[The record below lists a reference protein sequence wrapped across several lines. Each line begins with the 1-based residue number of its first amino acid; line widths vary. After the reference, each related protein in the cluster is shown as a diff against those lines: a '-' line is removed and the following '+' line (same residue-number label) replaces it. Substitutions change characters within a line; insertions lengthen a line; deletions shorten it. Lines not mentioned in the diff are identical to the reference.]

1 MQKYKRLIVLMMTLL
16 VFFIT
21 GCNKAEKKSDNLKN
35 KISAAISAT
44 EASKGIQAKSESYT
58 QDNPDIINDFTCSEL
73 TDDMAAKIGNE
84 VKEIMI
90 DGQEWAYK
98 LDNFTIAFS
107 NQTKKDKDIFIDITV
122 MADWKTIRK
131 PEDSPVII
139 GMNEAVKE
147 LKTKEEIDKANG
159 IISGYIAEMN
169 PYNKMERLPDY
180 FKVRFIKGNLDKY
193 ELLFPERIGGKTTLY
208 PLKEYYNKNFK
219 ENREER
225 MKLGRETLLRDLKAG
240 KEN

>member
-16 VFFIT
+16 VFFIA
-21 GCNKAEKKSDNLKN
+21 GCNKAEEKSDNLKN
-35 KISAAISAT
+35 RTSAAISAT
-44 EASKGIQAKSESYT
+44 EASKSIQVKNESYT
-58 QDNPDIINDFTCSEL
+58 QDNPDIICDFTCSAL
-73 TDDMAAKIGNE
+73 TDDMAVKLGNE
-84 VKEIMI
+84 VKEIMM
-90 DGQEWAYK
+90 DGQEGAYK

-139 GMNEAVKE
+139 GMNEVAKE

-169 PYNKMERLPDY
+169 PYNKLERLPDY
-180 FKVRFIKGNLDKY
+180 FKVRFIKGNTNKY
-193 ELLFPERIGGKTTLY
+193 ELLYPERIGKTTLY

-219 ENREER
+219 ENKEER
-225 MKLGRETLLRDLKAG
+225 MKLGRETLLRDLKAW
-240 KEN
+240 

>member
-16 VFFIT
+16 VFFIA
-21 GCNKAEKKSDNLKN
+21 GCNKAEEKSDNLKN
-35 KISAAISAT
+35 RSSAAISAT
-44 EASKGIQAKSESYT
+44 EASKSIQVKNESYT
-58 QDNPDIINDFTCSEL
+58 QDNPDIISDFTCSAL
-73 TDDMAAKIGNE
+73 TDDMAVKLGNE
-84 VKEIMI
+84 VKEIMT
-90 DGQEWAYK
+90 DGQEGAYK

-107 NQTKKDKDIFIDITV
+107 NQTKKDKDIFFDITV

-139 GMNEAVKE
+139 GMNEVVNE
-147 LKTKEEIDKANG
+147 LKTKEEIDKAKG

-169 PYNKMERLPDY
+169 PYNKLERLPDY
-180 FKVRFIKGNLDKY
+180 FKVRFIKGNTNKY
-193 ELLFPERIGGKTTLY
+193 ELLYPERIGKTTLY

>member
-16 VFFIT
+16 VFFIA
-21 GCNKAEKKSDNLKN
+21 GCNKAEEKSDNLKN
-35 KISAAISAT
+35 RSSAAISAT
-44 EASKGIQAKSESYT
+44 EASKSIQVKHESYT
-58 QDNPDIINDFTCSEL
+58 QDNPDIICDFTCSAL

-90 DGQEWAYK
+90 DGQEGAYK

-107 NQTKKDKDIFIDITV
+107 NQTKKDKGIFIDITV

-139 GMNEAVKE
+139 GMNEVVKE
-147 LKTKEEIDKANG
+147 LKTKEEIDKAKG

-169 PYNKMERLPDY
+169 PYNKLERLPDY
-180 FKVRFIKGNLDKY
+180 FKVRFIKGNTNKY
-193 ELLFPERIGGKTTLY
+193 ELLFPERIGKTTLY

>member
-1 MQKYKRLIVLMMTLL
+1 MQKYKRLIVLLMTLL
-16 VFFIT
+16 VFFIA
-21 GCNKAEKKSDNLKN
+21 GCNKAEEKSDNLKN
-35 KISAAISAT
+35 RSSAAISAT
-44 EASKGIQAKSESYT
+44 EASKSIQVKNESYT
-58 QDNPDIINDFTCSEL
+58 QDNPDIISDFTCSAL
-73 TDDMAAKIGNE
+73 TDDMAVKLGNE
-84 VKEIMI
+84 VKEIMT
-90 DGQEWAYK
+90 DGQEGAYK

-107 NQTKKDKDIFIDITV
+107 NQTKKDKDIFFDITV

-139 GMNEAVKE
+139 GMNEVVNE
-147 LKTKEEIDKANG
+147 LKTKEEIDKAKG

-169 PYNKMERLPDY
+169 PYNKLERLPDY
-180 FKVRFIKGNLDKY
+180 FKVRFIKGNTNKY
-193 ELLFPERIGGKTTLY
+193 ELLYPERIGKTTLY

>member
-16 VFFIT
+16 VFFIA
-21 GCNKAEKKSDNLKN
+21 GCNKAEEKSDNLKN
-35 KISAAISAT
+35 RSSAAISAT
-44 EASKGIQAKSESYT
+44 EASKSIQVKNESYT
-58 QDNPDIINDFTCSEL
+58 QDNPDIISDFTCSAL
-73 TDDMAAKIGNE
+73 TDDMAVKLGNE
-84 VKEIMI
+84 VKEIMT
-90 DGQEWAYK
+90 DGQEGAYK

-180 FKVRFIKGNLDKY
+180 FKVRFIKGNTNKY
-193 ELLFPERIGGKTTLY
+193 ELLFPERIGKTTLY